1 MMTLAP
7 INPVKTMKVHKI
19 LTHLL
24 VVDMCARP
32 CIVDDSKNVLTVSML
47 GSLSA
52 TAHKFLTLH
61 LFHLPQ

>member
-1 MMTLAP
+1 
-7 INPVKTMKVHKI
+7 MKVHKI

-61 LFHLPQ
+61 LSHLPQ